1 MSDAWA
7 QAQELFAAWPQI
19 PSKPAAGTL
28 RRLQDALADQAAQH
42 TQAVAWRDIA
52 ALTRQV
58 LLEAAVRGNHTGLD
72 VPLDPALPSREQW
85 EQMAC
90 RTLPTE
96 RGLRVFAQPWH
107 PRALTPEAQDSAQKD
122 LEQVYL
128 GVDSPHRRHL
138 EPRPADPFWHEAL
151 GYQEYVSVGQQQA
164 ARAVALAPAG
174 TTTIVC
180 LPTGHG
186 KTAVAQASALLAGAR
201 GGVSVVVVP
210 TVILA
215 LDMEARTQATLERQG
230 KRSPTGRYAYTS
242 GMPQEVKQQIC
253 DDVRTGRQRL
263 LFTSPE
269 AVVTALKKPLEDAA
283 EAGLLQYFIIDEAHL
298 VEQWGTGFRPDF
310 QTMASHRRTWLHKAP
325 AGQAPVTVAMS
336 ATLTSRQVTLL
347 EQLFA
352 EPGQAQVVWAAQL
365 RHEPSYYVDTC
376 PDPETRQESVI
387 EAVAMLPK
395 PLALYTT
402 RVKDAEA
409 WAERLRS
416 AGFHRVTRVTGNS
429 KDDER
434 RAALEGWAGST
445 PAGPS
450 PTRFDV
456 VVGTSAFGLGVDLAD
471 VRTVVHACLP
481 ETTDRYYQEV
491 GRAGRDGN
499 PCIAYMATAPG
510 DEELAERLNRDPQ
523 LTTGRAWKR
532 WRAMWRDRTATP
544 SGAYRISLDSLPAD
558 MPVGFNQHRT
568 WNERILNLMV
578 RAGLITVTIPE
589 PPVRAPEE
597 TDAAWQQRSDAFYAA
612 LGKQFDIILAD
623 GQTNDLA
630 YFGAHFNQVRQ
641 QIIADQH
648 SAGGRLRTIL
658 RSERCWGEALAEH
671 YRVPYQGG
679 TLPTAVTCRGCPHCR
694 KNGPARGSAAG
705 YYRLAVEPRPPV
717 PSWPTSS
724 ADPLQRFRTDL
735 PCLSI
740 YWETQQEFNDLIPEL
755 LERLAARGMSAV
767 GGPGISRLSTRR
779 LQRDMRPHPLIV
791 DSDGDLLDRYTNPL
805 VWLMDPEDSVMGPEA
820 AMRFESQDVTYLLH
834 PRSLTHPDRPKT
846 PLIAIHRAHLWV
858 RTALESF

>member
-1 MSDAWA
+1 MGDLWA
-7 QAQELFAAWPQI
+7 HAQELFMAWPQV
-19 PSKPAAGTL
+19 PTSMATGTL
-28 RRLQDALADQAAQH
+28 RRLEDALADRAGHRAD
-42 TQAVAWRDIA
+42 AVGWRDIA
-52 ALTRQV
+52 ALTRQI
-58 LLEAAVRGNHTGLD
+58 LLEAAVRGNNAGLE

-96 RGLRVFAQPWH
+96 RGLRVFALPWH
-107 PRALTPEAQDSAQKD
+107 PRELTPEAQESARED
-122 LEQVYL
+122 LKQIYL

-138 EPRPADPFWHEAL
+138 EPRSADPYWTEAL

-174 TTTIVC
+174 STTIVC

-230 KRSPTGRYAYTS
+230 RRSPTGRYAYTG
-242 GMPQEVKQQIC
+242 GMPEEVKRQIC
-253 DDVRTGRQRL
+253 EDVRTGRQRL
-263 LFTSPE
+263 LFASPE

-283 EAGLLQYFIIDEAHL
+283 EAGLLQYFVIDEAHL
-298 VEQWGTGFRPDF
+298 VEQWGTGFRPEF
-310 QTMASHRRTWLHKAP
+310 QTMASHRRTWLRKAP
-325 AGQAPVTVAMS
+325 KDQAPVTVAMS
-336 ATLTSRQVTLL
+336 ATLTHQQVTLL

-352 EPGQAQVVWAAQL
+352 EEGEAQVVWASQL

-376 PDPETRQESVI
+376 PDAQTRQEAVI
-387 EAVAMLPK
+387 EAVAMLPR

-402 RVKDAEA
+402 RVQDAIA
-409 WAERLRS
+409 WAARLRQ
-416 AGFHRVTRVTGNS
+416 AGFERVTHVTGKS

-445 PAGPS
+445 SAGPT

-510 DEELAERLNRDPQ
+510 DEKLAERLNRSPQ
-523 LTTGRAWKR
+523 LTVERAWIR
-532 WRAMWRDRTATP
+532 WRAMWVSRTPTA
-544 SGAYRISLDSLPAD
+544 SGAYRVNLDALPAD
-558 MPVGFNQHRT
+558 MPEGFNRHRS
-568 WNERILNLMV
+568 WNERILNFMV
-578 RAGLITVTIPE
+578 RANLIKVTIPE
-589 PPVRAPEE
+589 PPVRGDGE
-597 TDAAWQQRSDAFYAA
+597 TETAWQERSDAFYAA
-612 LGKQFDIILAD
+612 LGKQFDVFLSD
-623 GQTNDLA
+623 SQTNDRA
-630 YFGAHFNQVRQ
+630 YFRERFNEVRQ
-641 QIIADQH
+641 RIIADQR
-648 SAGGRLRTIL
+648 AAAGRLRAIL
-658 RSERCWGEALAEH
+658 RSDRCWGEALAEH
-671 YRVPYQGG
+671 YRVPYRGG
-679 TLPTAVTCRGCPHCR
+679 TLTTGVTCRGCPHCR
-694 KNGPARGSAAG
+694 KDGPPRATPEG
-705 YYRLAVEPRPPV
+705 YYRLAVEPWPPV
-717 PSWPTSS
+717 PSWPTRCE
-724 ADPLQRFRTDL
+724 DPLRRFRGDL

-740 YWETQQEFNDLIPEL
+740 YWETEREFTDLIPEL
-755 LERLAARGMSAV
+755 LERLVVRGMSV
-767 GGPGISRLSTRR
+767 IGGPGLNHIATRR
-779 LQRDMRPHPLIV
+779 LQRDVRPGPLIL
-791 DSDGDLLDRYTNPL
+791 DTDEDLIGRYTNPM
-805 VWLMDPEDSVMGPEA
+805 VWLLEPSISHMGDDL
-820 AMRFESQDVTYLLH
+820 AMRFDSQDVTYLLH
-834 PRSLTHPDRPKT
+834 PRALAHPDRSDS
-846 PLIAIHRAHLWV
+846 PLVAIHRAHLWV